1 MDKRTVCISIDTDDP
16 AIMAKVSELFART
29 LAGLAMDGVYGNV
42 YIYDPTED
50 LEDDEKDDE

>member
-1 MDKRTVCISIDTDDP
+1 MDTRTICVSIDTDDP
-16 AIMAKVSELFART
+16 VILGRVSEQFART

-50 LEDDEKDDE
+50 LEEDD